1 MYVGIKVES
10 NIIQGS
16 RKYMF
21 LCFISDID
29 FNMSV
34 DYMCWF
40 VFIVYDLIKI
50 FYIIIIIFGF
60 FWLFTVEKNNFFVI
74 SQSII
79 K

>member
-16 RKYMF
+16 RKFMF

-40 VFIVYDLIKI
+40 VFIVYDLI
-50 FYIIIIIFGF
+50 
-60 FWLFTVEKNNFFVI
+60 
-74 SQSII
+74 
-79 K
+79 